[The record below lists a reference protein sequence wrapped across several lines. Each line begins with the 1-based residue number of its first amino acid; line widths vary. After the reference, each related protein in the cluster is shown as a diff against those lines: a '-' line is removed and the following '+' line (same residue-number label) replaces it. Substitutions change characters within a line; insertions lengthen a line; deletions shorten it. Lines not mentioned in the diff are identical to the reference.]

1 LPHCSIPLRSLPAS
15 FDVPQCYSPQISN
28 LTTLT
33 GGGRVDTAIAGRIQ
47 PPKLKQQRMTASA
60 LQRKRIE
67 RKPSNHAGLC
77 DRCCR
82 RHCRHRHQ
90 NRPPP
95 LSRNASNHKVGC
107 CVRKEVVMVVV
118 VIFVFLIAYVASSL
132 LSPSSKSL
140 PFTLSSK
147 NASIH
152 KAGCCIKN

>member
-1 LPHCSIPLRSLPAS
+1 MSQKSAALESKFEIAVKTLLKAPNLTVPEAMLVAKFLPKDIENKSMQKIIVRGILGGKRAMAAFLRSASLPPS
-15 FDVPQCYSPQISN
+15 IVDVPQCYSPQISN

-90 NRPPP
+90 NRPP
-95 LSRNASNHKVGC
+95 
-107 CVRKEVVMVVV
+107 
-118 VIFVFLIAYVASSL
+118 
-132 LSPSSKSL
+132 SPQKI
-140 PFTLSSK
+140 
-147 NASIH
+147 N
-152 KAGCCIKN
+152 